1 MIQTAARLT
10 GSQWLPTLVAQG
22 GLAVRYDG
30 H

>member
-1 MIQTAARLT
+1 MIQPAVRLT
-10 GSQWLPTLVAQG
+10 GSQWLPPYVAQG